1 MQVKLNRG
9 ENTSEASAAYI
20 VHVARESDNKG
31 VAIVRSGKVNVR
43 RLVVVLECETTQ
55 VFVPKCIIAYYV
67 DRSLTLSRLADASPI
82 RWACTR
88 NEEKTGQ

>member
-20 VHVARESDNKG
+20 VQVARESHNKG
-31 VAIVRSGKVNVR
+31 VAIVLSGKVNVR
-43 RLVVVLECETTQ
+43 HLVVVLECETTQ
-55 VFVPKCIIAYYV
+55 VFVPKCLIAYYV
-67 DRSLTLSRLADASPI
+67 DRSVTLSRLADASPI